1 MPESLDAYAELR
13 SMRARLEGIEHRQEM
28 LVRAHR
34 DEILDEIWRYI
45 DGDPL
50 IGEVYLLVDGDRTQ
64 QDIVA
69 ALKQKGIGPASQPT
83 VSRRLSKLMN
93 ELGLVEISERDAS
106 GAALR
111 KSDLDKILNL
121 TPKVERRLAGLRKAK
136 AKDGK
141 RPKADE

>member
-1 MPESLDAYAELR
+1 
-13 SMRARLEGIEHRQEM
+13 MRARLEGIEHRQEM

-34 DEILDEIWRYI
+34 DEILNEIWRYI

-69 ALKQKGIGPASQPT
+69 ALHRKGDAIPASQPT

-106 GAALR
+106 GATLR

-121 TPKVERRLAGLRKAK
+121 TPKVERRLADLRKAK
-136 AKDGK
+136 AREGK
-141 RPKADE
+141 RDNK